1 MSSPSASPALSCGK
15 RKRKSVSTPRTPQA
29 IVPAGTDLSI
39 LVKPKEFGGIV
50 HQLQPAII
58 PEIISRFGFGW
69 QCAAINKELPP
80 VIRSAIVRGN
90 IGGYGPVYDQLR
102 DADPVMEMK
111 MVRKLRSSQAH
122 CVKSHHGRL
131 ALIVKSLFTS
141 TEDELTKTV
150 KSRVFGVENGEPIL
164 APDHPV
170 LRELATLSNGACA
183 WRLACLCFKFALT
196 LAPPPSR
203 NRQARA
209 FRE

>member
-69 QCAAINKELPP
+69 QCAAINKELPL

-131 ALIVKSLFTS
+131 ASIVKSLFTS
-141 TEDELTKTV
+141 TEDELVKTV

-183 WRLACLCFKFALT
+183 WRLACLCFALT
-196 LAPPPSR
+196 LAPPPSC